1 MPRRNSTDSASPE
14 RGGDSRA
21 EQRPIDF
28 GHLSRQ
34 TMGDRKL
41 EREVLELIT
50 SAVLDVME
58 MVIRTPEVQV
68 SRMYLIVAMS

>member
-1 MPRRNSTDSASPE
+1 MRTLSSAVP
-14 RGGDSRA
+14 
-21 EQRPIDF
+21 
-28 GHLSRQ
+28 
-34 TMGDRKL
+34 KL

-50 SAVLDVME
+50 SAVLDVMA